1 MSRPVIASLLAL
13 SLPVVSAAAQPAT
26 RPGSSRYSAE
36 IDAQVWK
43 PIAASVA
50 NHDIAA
56 MSRAYHPGA
65 VLVTNAGTR
74 LVASALEGWG
84 KDMVTMRKAGTK
96 ASVELRFDR
105 RQDDSTTAFEA
116 GAFKYSTTDQ
126 AGKTE
131 SRYTRMEA
139 LLTNE
144 GGRWRTLME
153 RQLEPITEAEW
164 NRLPR

>member
-1 MSRPVIASLLAL
+1 MSRLAIAALLTL
-13 SLPVVSAAAQPAT
+13 GLPVAPAAPQPAI

-36 IDAQVWK
+36 IDAQVWQ
-43 PIAASVA
+43 PIAASVT

-56 MSRAYHPGA
+56 MARAYHPAA
-65 VLVTNAGTR
+65 VLVTTGGTR
-74 LVASALEGWG
+74 PVASALDGWG

-139 LLTNE
+139 LLTKE

-153 RQLEPITEAEW
+153 RQMEPITEAEW